1 MPTVTLGGASQRLL
15 RRIFSL
21 AAVLAMVGS
30 AASGALASPMQQ
42 SSNQNRAQY
51 YLAPECNQLLVASV
65 IDRQQAKPPLA
76 GLMALRSDVFGYGM
90 WRPSGWR
97 LSSSEPRED
106 SMQYS
111 VLTPDGRGSPT
122 SYFLIEASDTGK
134 VQTSDDLLAIA
145 NTFNER
151 VHALPNVQL
160 QWQARWRSTNVIGF
174 DARYTYSDGDAVSM
188 RWVRS
193 LYVGTR
199 QYVLVAEA
207 GSPEEYNAMAP
218 LFLAMM
224 VTFRPDEQQDP
235 DMPEMCPQ

>member
-1 MPTVTLGGASQRLL
+1 L
-15 RRIFSL
+15 FSL

-30 AASGALASPMQQ
+30 SASGALASPMQE
-42 SSNQNRAQY
+42 SNNRNQAQY
-51 YLAPECNQLLVASV
+51 YLAPECNPLLAARV
-65 IDRQQAKPPLA
+65 IDIRQAKPPLA
-76 GLMALRSDVFGYGM
+76 GLMALRIDAFGYNL

-97 LSSSEPRED
+97 LSYLDPRED

-111 VLTPDGRGSPT
+111 VLTPDPRSSQT
-122 SYFLIEASDTGK
+122 NYFLIEASDTGK

-151 VHALPNVQL
+151 VQALPNVQV
-160 QWQARWRSTNVIGF
+160 QWQARWRSANVIGF
-174 DARYTYSDGDAVSM
+174 DARYTYSDGDALSM
-188 RWVRS
+188 RWMRA

-199 QYVLVAEA
+199 QYFLIAEA
-207 GSPEEYNAMAP
+207 SSPEEYDRMSP

-235 DMPEMCPQ
+235 EMLDMCAQ